1 MKKGTFSVGCGNTAP
16 GREKWEKD
24 ERKSLNRSTDRTKV
38 ERWRTERGRDTCGDE
53 GERSATTDGRE

>member
-1 MKKGTFSVGCGNTAP
+1 MKKGTFSVGCGNTVP

-38 ERWRTERGRDTCGDE
+38 ER
-53 GERSATTDGRE
+53 